1 MTSLILTFVGKQDPF
16 AKNDT
21 EGSIVSLVC
30 YLKREYYQID
40 RVVLLHT
47 QSTQINA
54 IDTQQWLL
62 SDELS
67 QLSAD
72 RIVCRAVDEALS
84 EDPIDSLLAIQV
96 ARSAIAELQEGRSAE
111 DWLELNAS
119 SGTPAMKA
127 AWSILQAAGY
137 VPQSRVW
144 QVRNPQEMQVGQAR
158 VFQANVN
165 VLKQEFDRQVAQR
178 QVQDYNYS
186 GAKITLEAAGLLT
199 PRLEALLNYGRCRLA
214 LDFDRAY
221 SAIAPLKGK
230 IQPRWVQEI
239 SRLRQK
245 DQRALLQEAYFN
257 AQVRLKTQEYSQVLV
272 EVFRFQEG
280 VLRYGVA
287 QQVGP
292 VPTRFEETAEFWRGV
307 ERVDEGKLVQ
317 FLRGY
322 RFKGNSLPLEKF
334 PNRPVMIA
342 ILEYDATPFG
352 QVLNVLKSLNEYCE
366 QRNQLVHQFE
376 GISEL
381 ENAADCLQKMR
392 QILKAIGVSP
402 SENAFDGLNREVL
415 RGEKRF
421 ANRPYKIQGVDQQRR

>member
-1 MTSLILTFVGKQDPF
+1 
-16 AKNDT
+16 
-21 EGSIVSLVC
+21 
-30 YLKREYYQID
+30 
-40 RVVLLHT
+40 
-47 QSTQINA
+47 
-54 IDTQQWLL
+54 L
-62 SDELS
+62 SD
-67 QLSAD
+67 LSAD
-72 RIVCRAVDEALS
+72 RIICRAVDEALS

-96 ARSAIAELQEGRSAE
+96 ARSAVAAVQGWRSVG

-144 QVRNPQEMQVGQAR
+144 QVRNPHEMQVGQAR

-165 VLKQEFDRQVAQR
+165 VLKQEFDRQVARR

-186 GAKITLEAAGLLT
+186 GARITLEAAGLLS
-199 PRLEALLNYGRCRLA
+199 PVLEALLGYGRCRLA

-221 SAIAPLKGK
+221 STIAPVAKEVSS
-230 IQPRWVQEI
+230 RWVQEV

-257 AQVRLKTQEYSQVLV
+257 AEVRLQNQEYSQLLV

-287 QQVGP
+287 QRIGR
-292 VPTRFEETAEFWRGV
+292 VPTRFEETGEFWRRV
-307 ERVDEGKLVQ
+307 ERMEEGQLWR
-317 FLRGY
+317 FLQGY
-322 RFKGNSLPLEKF
+322 RFKGNLLTLEKF
-334 PNRPVMIA
+334 PNRPVMMA
-342 ILEYDATPFG
+342 ILEYDAAMFG
-352 QVLNVLKSLNEYCE
+352 PVLEALKSLNEYCE

-381 ENAADCLQKMR
+381 ENAAGCLQKMR
-392 QILKAIGVSP
+392 QVLKAIGVSLV
-402 SENAFDGLNREVL
+402 ENAFDGLNREVL
-415 RGEKRF
+415 GLLGGRGEAF
-421 ANRPYKIQGVDQQRR
+421 A